1 MQPDLRDQVVDFVR
15 DWSEK
20 TEIATILL
28 VGMLG
33 IGAAKFYS
41 WRQRYG
47 KVNEHNGKIPRDH
60 WLTDEEKQAI
70 VQFHHDHPIEGY
82 RRLTYMMIDA
92 NVAFAS
98 PATVWRILSREGLL
112 KRFPHDPTAKK
123 GEGFEQPLAPHQHW
137 HVDISYINIQG
148 TFYYL
153 CAVIDGAS
161 RFIVSWDLKP
171 SMTEMEVEIAIQ
183 KGRDAFPDAKPRI
196 ISDNG
201 PQFIADD
208 FKDFIRIT
216 GMTHVRTSPYY
227 PQSNGKIERW
237 NKSYKEECVRPGTPL
252 THDDGARITA
262 RYIDYYNTRRLHSSL
277 GYVTP
282 RDWLDGRQT
291 AIYKERDQKL
301 EQARQVR
308 QKMRRDAAQRLPTST
323 GVVSNQPAGLDPP
336 NVIH

>member
-1 MQPDLRDQVVDFVR
+1 MVDFVR
-15 DWSEK
+15 EWSEK
-20 TEIATILL
+20 TEIATILII
-28 VGMLG
+28 GKLG

-98 PATVWRILSREGLL
+98 PATVWRVLSREGLL
-112 KRFPHDPTAKK
+112 KRFPRDPTAQK

-171 SMTEMEVEIAIQ
+171 SMTELEVEIAIQ

-201 PQFIADD
+201 PQFIAND
-208 FKDFIRIT
+208 FKHFIRTT

-252 THDDGARITA
+252 THDDGKRITD

-282 RDWLDGRQT
+282 QDWLDGRQT
-291 AIYKERDQKL
+291 AIYNGRDQKL

-308 QKMRRDAAQRLPTST
+308 QQMRRDAAQRLPIST
-323 GVVSNQPAGLDPP
+323 GVVSNKPAGLDPP
-336 NVIH
+336 NVIQ